1 MITFLNTNKDTII
14 LKVITSELT
23 KQIAAINGADISN
36 VDEIIKYIKN
46 NDINH
51 ILLTVSYYEDEKK
64 LLDLINTN
72 NGNFNGNIISK
83 LDGNKDE
90 KTENKSSRDKQ
101 DNKKD
106 FVCPKCG
113 SNEGLVDKDGNK
125 YPCISCLQ
133 IDLGQKI
140 IGKMAKEFSGVINKN
155 NLLIDELV
163 NIFSRPVNNQ
173 EKTDQE
179 K

>member
-1 MITFLNTNKDTII
+1 MITFLNTDKDTII

-23 KQIAAINGADISN
+23 KQIAAINGADIAK

-51 ILLTVSYYEDEKK
+51 LLLTVSYYDDEKK
-64 LLDLINTN
+64 LVELINSN
-72 NGNFNGNIISK
+72 NGNLNGNIISK
-83 LDGNKDE
+83 LDKEE
-90 KTENKSSRDKQ
+90 KSESKFTKDKQ
-101 DNKKD
+101 ENKKD

-113 SNEGLVDKDGNK
+113 SNEGLIDKDGNK

-140 IGKMAKEFSGVINKN
+140 IGKMAKEFSGIINKN